1 MIFCLS
7 GVICILINATCQV
20 GIDSGSPALPAL
32 ETFVTEP
39 VDIENICI
47 WIPAAKSG
55 PFLNRSCHIQGN
67 QVASFYLPASVKHQ
81 KTEDCPLQTARI
93 LAELTSFYHSQSL
106 PLTIF
111 NGWQWE
117 NTYNVCQH
125 ESISYNLA
133 QRGGCWE
140 NSWEAILN
148 LSCGLILL
156 KQVDIES
163 SEIFTIHKTISSES
177 IIEVKTFSSL
187 RTRDGY
193 PKERQL

>member
-7 GVICILINATCQV
+7 GVICILINATCLV

-39 VDIENICI
+39 VVIENICI

-55 PFLNRSCHIQGN
+55 PFINRSCQIQGN
-67 QVASFYLPASVKHQ
+67 QDASFYLPASVKHQ
-81 KTEDCPLQTARI
+81 KNEDCPPQTARI
-93 LAELTSFYHSQSL
+93 LAELASFYHSQSL

-117 NTYNVCQH
+117 NTYNVCQF
-125 ESISYNLA
+125 ESTRYNLA
-133 QRGGCWE
+133 KRGGCWE

-148 LSCGLILL
+148 LSCGLVLL
-156 KQVDIES
+156 QQVDIDS
-163 SEIFTIHKTISSES
+163 SEIFNTHKYIPSES
-177 IIEVKTFSSL
+177 IIEVNTFSSL